1 MEEIDTML
9 KAVKYFGEVGIGVT
23 APQLFRADDR
33 KIYVVKLQSNQIG
46 SKVLANE
53 FIAAK
58 IGEIM
63 GLCFPLSDV
72 IEITEQTINQNP
84 HLTELGIIAGRHF
97 ASQYLNHTEY
107 LKKNN
112 LNKAVNIPE
121 MAGVILFDHMFH
133 NHDRNKNTKNILLRK
148 ENTGF
153 RIYAIDNSHLIRSG
167 TWTLKTINALSGAIF
182 SYYRQSYGLLLNS
195 YLCSQDFLPYIE
207 KVANISNED
216 IENLVQEIP
225 REWLPDSA
233 ERQAFQEFIIIRT
246 GMVEKI
252 WDVLCNHIPK
262 SRGGRQWWY
271 SKE

>member
-1 MEEIDTML
+1 ML
-9 KAVKYFGEVGIGVT
+9 RAVKHFGEVGIGVT

-33 KIYVVKLQSNQIG
+33 KIYVVKLQSHQIG

-58 IGEIM
+58 IGKIM
-63 GLCFPLSDV
+63 GLCFPFSDV
-72 IEITEQTINQNP
+72 IEITEQTINQSP
-84 HLTELGIIAGRHF
+84 HLTKLGIIPGRHF
-97 ASQYLNHTEY
+97 ASQFLNHTVY
-107 LKKNN
+107 LRKNN
-112 LNKAVNIPE
+112 VKKAVNVLE

-133 NHDRNKNTKNILLRK
+133 NPDRNNNTKNILLRK

-153 RIYAIDNSHLIRSG
+153 RIYAIDNSHLVRSSK
-167 TWTLKTINALSGAIF
+167 WTLKTINTLSEAIF
-182 SYYRQSYGLLLNS
+182 TYYRQSYGLLLNN
-195 YLCSQDFLPYIE
+195 YLCPQDFLPYIE
-207 KVANISNED
+207 KVANISDKD

-225 REWLPDSA
+225 GEWLPDSE
-233 ERQAFQEFIIIRT
+233 ERQALQEFIIIRK

-262 SRGGRQWWY
+262 SRGGRQWWH